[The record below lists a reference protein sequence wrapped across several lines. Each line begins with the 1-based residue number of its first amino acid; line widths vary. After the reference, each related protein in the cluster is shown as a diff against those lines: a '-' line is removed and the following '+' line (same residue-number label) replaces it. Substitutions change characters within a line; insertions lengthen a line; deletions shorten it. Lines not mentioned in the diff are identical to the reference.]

1 MAATV
6 PPTDE
11 ELDALILV
19 RLRLIGID
27 LSVLPADDPNAPAD
41 QRRVLSS
48 TRSILRTT
56 VPTISDYLPDV
67 QLHAPAMYPAA
78 LTKWTEEEG
87 GRKSLSERRRALGWD

>member
-1 MAATV
+1 MAMTE

-27 LSVLPADDPNAPAD
+27 LSVLPADDPDAPAD

-48 TRSILRTT
+48 TRGILRST
-56 VPTISDYLPDV
+56 VPVISDYLPDV
-67 QLHAPAMYPAA
+67 QEHAPAMYPAA
-78 LTKWTEEEG
+78 LTEWTEEDG
-87 GRKSLSERRRALGWD
+87 GRKSLRERRRALGFG

>member
-1 MAATV
+1 MATTV

-27 LSVLPADDPNAPAD
+27 LSVLPADDPSAPAD

-48 TRSILRTT
+48 TRGILRNT

-67 QLHAPAMYPAA
+67 QVHAPAMYPAA
-78 LTKWTEEEG
+78 LPAWTEEKD
-87 GRKSLSERRRALGWD
+87 GRKSLRDRRRPLGWD